1 MKATVRNHLAGLPS
15 PGFFARLSNIIIIQ
29 MLFVFVAMALLIFF
43 PGQQSLVDTD
53 LTLQKTKLQVI
64 SKKTSSLLDGQ
75 VSSTENLL
83 HNEKIQSSLFPLF
96 LEEEAIKQAE
106 IFVSVVDQEFVSIF
120 TFQKPGQS
128 CDEGSSDYGFSNVA
142 DAAII
147 RLGLKEPQAFP
158 ISSICCAKHLVHYY
172 PFQLSANHPAVLV
185 AVTEHDL
192 VISNRSRLKYALFVL
207 FLCSVL
213 VSLLTVY
220 LISNRFKGPLDR
232 LIHGFEKTAGGELFY
247 LFEAHG
253 DMELKKLAVA
263 FNRMSES
270 LWLNYKKLKQSNYS
284 LAKANRASLESQ
296 LFLATLIDNSPSC
309 VVTADSQGRIMIFNC
324 KASED
329 FGYDK
334 EEAIGRNVDKLFTNA
349 VRESRIYQP
358 PGAGQSGVEVL
369 CRRRDG
375 STFPAYLIVS
385 PIMTREGNVTA
396 YLYII
401 RDISESKNFQQM
413 MIRLDRYY
421 TRGEMAG
428 QVAHEINNYLAVL
441 SGNIELLPL
450 MWGKG
455 DQDKFHHRLEVMKQT
470 VDKIARF
477 SDGLMDTDPDKSA
490 FEPAD
495 INQLVENT
503 VAFLKPQ
510 NKFDN
515 IEITTTLSPHLSLV
529 GIDVAQIQQLLV
541 NLLYNAAEA
550 LEDQPDQKRIW
561 ITTSVA
567 GEGSSKSVQIEIKDN
582 GPGVAEEKREQLFT
596 KRFTT
601 KRKGHG
607 IGLITCRKIIEAHNG
622 RLVYRQE
629 EGATFRFDVPIKRQG
644 PTDGSTAVGI
654 ARQSS
659 QPA

>member
-1 MKATVRNHLAGLPS
+1 MKSRVRHHLAGLPS

-29 MLFVFVAMALLIFF
+29 VLFVFAAVALLIFF
-43 PGQQSLVDTD
+43 PGRQSPVDTD
-53 LTLQKTKLQVI
+53 PALQRPKLQVI
-64 SKKTSSLLDGQ
+64 AEKTSSLLDGQ
-75 VSSTENLL
+75 ISPTENLL
-83 HNEKIQSSLFPLF
+83 HNDKVQSSLFPLF
-96 LEEEAIKQAE
+96 LEEEAITQAE
-106 IFVSVVDQEFVSIF
+106 IFVPVGDQGFVPIF
-120 TFQKPGQS
+120 TFQRPGQS
-128 CDEGSSDYGFSNVA
+128 RSEGSSDHRLSNIV

-147 RLGLKEPQAFP
+147 HLGLKKPQALP
-158 ISSICCAKHLVHYY
+158 ISSICGAKHLIHYY
-172 PFQLSANHPAVLV
+172 PFQLNTDHPAVLV
-185 AVTEHDL
+185 AVTEHNL
-192 VISNRSRLKYALFVL
+192 VISDRSRLKYALFVL
-207 FLCSVL
+207 FLCSAL

-220 LISNRFKGPLDR
+220 LISNRFKEPLDR
-232 LIHGFEKTAGGELFY
+232 LIHGFEKTAEGELFH

-253 DMELKKLAVA
+253 DVELKKLAAA
-263 FNRMSES
+263 FNRMSEA
-270 LWLNYKKLKQSNYS
+270 LWQNHKKLKQSNYH

-296 LFLATLIDNSPSC
+296 LFLATLIDSSPSC
-309 VVTADSQGRIMIFNC
+309 VVTADSQGRIMIFNR

-329 FGYDK
+329 FGLDK
-334 EEAIGRNVDKLFTNA
+334 EKAIGRNVDKLFTNA
-349 VRESRIYQP
+349 VRESQIYQP
-358 PGAGQSGVEVL
+358 SGPGQSGVEVL

-385 PIMTREGNVTA
+385 PIMTKEGSITA

-401 RDISESKNFQQM
+401 RDISESRSFQQM
-413 MIRLDRYY
+413 MVRIDRYY

-428 QVAHEINNYLAVL
+428 EVAHEINNYLAVL

-455 DQDKFHHRLEVMKQT
+455 DQDRFHHRLEVMKQT

-490 FEPAD
+490 FELAD

-510 NKFDN
+510 NRFDN
-515 IEITTTLSPHLSLV
+515 VEITTTLSPHLSLV
-529 GIDVAQIQQLLV
+529 EIDVAQIQQLLV

-550 LEDQPDQKRIW
+550 LQDRPGQKKIW

-567 GEGSSKSVQIEIKDN
+567 GEGSAKSVQIEIRDN
-582 GPGVAEEKREQLFT
+582 GPGVAEDKKEQLFT

-607 IGLITCRKIIEAHNG
+607 FGLITCRKIVEAHNG
-622 RLVYRQE
+622 RIAYRKE
-629 EGATFRFDVPIKRQG
+629 EGATFCFDVPIKRQG
-644 PTDGSTAVGI
+644 VTDSSTAEALVQ
-654 ARQSS
+654 QSS

>member
-1 MKATVRNHLAGLPS
+1 MKSRVRHHLAGLPS
-15 PGFFARLSNIIIIQ
+15 PGFFARLSNIIVIQ
-29 MLFVFVAMALLIFF
+29 VLFVFAAVALLIFF
-43 PGQQSLVDTD
+43 PGRQSPVDTD
-53 LTLQKTKLQVI
+53 PALQEPKLQVI
-64 SKKTSSLLDGQ
+64 AEKTSSLLGRH
-75 VSSTENLL
+75 VSPTENLL
-83 HNEKIQSSLFPLF
+83 HNEKVQSSLFPLF
-96 LEEEAIKQAE
+96 LEEEAITQAE
-106 IFVSVVDQEFVSIF
+106 IFVPVGDQGFVPIF
-120 TFQKPGQS
+120 TFQRSGQS
-128 CDEGSSDYGFSNVA
+128 CGERYSNRGFSNVA

-147 RLGLKEPQAFP
+147 RLGLKEPQALP
-158 ISSICCAKHLVHYY
+158 ISSICGARHLIHYY
-172 PFQLSANHPAVLV
+172 PFQLSADHPAVLV
-185 AVTEHDL
+185 AVTEHNL
-192 VISNRSRLKYALFVL
+192 VISDRSRLKYALFVL

-232 LIHGFEKTAGGELFY
+232 LIHGFEKTAEGELFY

-253 DMELKKLAVA
+253 DAELKKLAAA

-270 LWLNYKKLKQSNYS
+270 LWMNYKKLKQSNYN

-296 LFLATLIDNSPSC
+296 LFLAILIDNTPSC
-309 VVTADSQGRIMIFNC
+309 VVTADSQGRIMIFNR

-329 FGYDK
+329 FGLDK
-334 EEAIGRNVDKLFTNA
+334 EEAIGRNVDELFTNA

-358 PGAGQSGVEVL
+358 PGTGQSGVEVL

-375 STFPAYLIVS
+375 STFPAFLIVS
-385 PIMTREGNVTA
+385 PIMTREGSITA

-401 RDISESKNFQQM
+401 RDISESRNFQQM

-477 SDGLMDTDPDKSA
+477 SDGLMDTDPDKLA

-515 IEITTTLSPHLSLV
+515 VEITTTLSPHLSLV
-529 GIDVAQIQQLLV
+529 GIDVGQIQQLLV

-550 LEDQPDQKRIW
+550 LQDRPGQKKIW

-567 GEGSSKSVQIEIKDN
+567 GEGSAKSAQIEIRDN
-582 GPGVAEEKREQLFT
+582 GPGVAEGKKEQLFT

-607 IGLITCRKIIEAHNG
+607 IGLITCRKIVEAHNG
-622 RLVYRQE
+622 RIIYRKE

-644 PTDGSTAVGI
+644 AIDSSTVVAV
-654 ARQSS
+654 AQQSS

>member
-1 MKATVRNHLAGLPS
+1 MKSRVRHHLAGLPS

-29 MLFVFVAMALLIFF
+29 VLFVFAAVALLIFF
-43 PGQQSLVDTD
+43 PGRQSPVDTNPA
-53 LTLQKTKLQVI
+53 LQEPKLRLI
-64 SKKTSSLLDGQ
+64 AEKTSSLLEGQ
-75 VSSTENLL
+75 ISPTENLL
-83 HNEKIQSSLFPLF
+83 HNDKVQLSLFPLF
-96 LEEEAIKQAE
+96 LEEEAITQAE
-106 IFVSVVDQEFVSIF
+106 IFVPVGDQGFVPIF
-120 TFQKPGQS
+120 AFQRPGQS
-128 CDEGSSDYGFSNVA
+128 RGEEFSDHRLSNIA

-147 RLGLKEPQAFP
+147 HLGLKEPQALP
-158 ISSICCAKHLVHYY
+158 ISSICDARHLIHYY
-172 PFQLSANHPAVLV
+172 PFQLSADRPAVLV
-185 AVTEHDL
+185 AVTEHNL
-192 VISNRSRLKYALFVL
+192 VISDRSRLKYALFVL

-232 LIHGFEKTAGGELFY
+232 LIHGFEKTAEGELFY

-253 DMELKKLAVA
+253 DAELKKLATA

-270 LWLNYKKLKQSNYS
+270 LWMNYKKLKQSNYN

-296 LFLATLIDNSPSC
+296 LFLATLIDNTPSC
-309 VVTADSQGRIMIFNC
+309 VVTADSQGRIMIFNR

-329 FGYDK
+329 FGLDK
-334 EEAIGRNVDKLFTNA
+334 EEAIGRNVDELFTNA

-358 PGAGQSGVEVL
+358 SDPGQSGVEVL

-375 STFPAYLIVS
+375 STFPAFLIVS
-385 PIMTREGNVTA
+385 PIMTREGSITA

-455 DQDKFHHRLEVMKQT
+455 DQDKFHRRLEVMKQT

-477 SDGLMDTDPDKSA
+477 SDGLMDTDPDKLT

-515 IEITTTLSPHLSLV
+515 IEITTTLSSHLSLV
-529 GIDVAQIQQLLV
+529 GIDVGQIQQLLV

-550 LEDQPDQKRIW
+550 LQDRPGQKKMW

-567 GEGSSKSVQIEIKDN
+567 GEGSAKSVQIEIRDN
-582 GPGVAEEKREQLFT
+582 GPGVAEDKKEQLFT

-607 IGLITCRKIIEAHNG
+607 IGLITCRKIVEAHNG
-622 RLVYRQE
+622 RITYRQE

-644 PTDGSTAVGI
+644 AIDSSTAEAI
-654 ARQSS
+654 AQQSS

>member
-1 MKATVRNHLAGLPS
+1 MKSRVRHHLAGLPS

-29 MLFVFVAMALLIFF
+29 VLFVFAAVALLIFF
-43 PGQQSLVDTD
+43 PGRQSPIDTD
-53 LTLQKTKLQVI
+53 PTLQESKLQVI
-64 SKKTSSLLDGQ
+64 AEKTSSLLGGQ
-75 VSSTENLL
+75 ASPTENLL
-83 HNEKIQSSLFPLF
+83 HNEIVQPSLFPLF
-96 LEEEAIKQAE
+96 LEEEAITQAE
-106 IFVSVVDQEFVSIF
+106 IFVPVGDQGFVPIF
-120 TFQKPGQS
+120 TFERPGQS
-128 CDEGSSDYGFSNVA
+128 RGEEFSDHRLSNIA
-142 DAAII
+142 DAGII
-147 RLGLKEPQAFP
+147 RLGLEQPEALP
-158 ISSICCAKHLVHYY
+158 ISSICGAKHQVHYY
-172 PFQLSANHPAVLV
+172 PFQLSTDRPAVLV
-185 AVTEHDL
+185 AVTEHNL
-192 VISNRSRLKYALFVL
+192 VISDRSRLKYALFVL
-207 FLCSVL
+207 FLCSAL

-220 LISNRFKGPLDR
+220 LISNRFKGPLNR
-232 LIHGFEKTAGGELFY
+232 LIHGFEKTAEGELFY

-253 DMELKKLAVA
+253 DVELKKLAAA
-263 FNRMSES
+263 FNRMSEA
-270 LWLNYKKLKQSNYS
+270 LWRNHKKLKRSNYN

-296 LFLATLIDNSPSC
+296 LFLATLIDSSPSC
-309 VVTADSQGRIMIFNC
+309 VVTADSQGRIMIFNR
-324 KASED
+324 KASEV

-334 EEAIGRNVDKLFTNA
+334 EETVGKNVDKLLTNA
-349 VRESRIYQP
+349 VRESQLYQP
-358 PGAGQSGVEVL
+358 PGTGQSGVEVL

-385 PIMTREGNVTA
+385 PIMTKEGSITA

-401 RDISESKNFQQM
+401 RDISESRSFQQM
-413 MIRLDRYY
+413 MVRLDRYY

-450 MWGKG
+450 VWGKG

-477 SDGLMDTDPDKSA
+477 SNGLMETDPDRTA
-490 FEPAD
+490 FEPTD

-510 NKFDN
+510 NRFDN
-515 IEITTTLSPHLSLV
+515 VEITTTLSPHLSLV
-529 GIDVAQIQQLLV
+529 EIDVAQIQQLLV
-541 NLLYNAAEA
+541 NLLYNAVEA
-550 LEDQPDQKRIW
+550 LQDRLGQKKIW

-567 GEGSSKSVQIEIKDN
+567 GEGSAKSVQIEIRDN
-582 GPGVAEEKREQLFT
+582 GPGVAEDKKEQLFT

-622 RLVYRQE
+622 RITYRKE
-629 EGATFRFDVPIKRQG
+629 EGATFSFDVPIKRQG
-644 PTDGSTAVGI
+644 VTDSSTAEAV
-654 ARQSS
+654 AQQSS

>member
-1 MKATVRNHLAGLPS
+1 
-15 PGFFARLSNIIIIQ
+15 
-29 MLFVFVAMALLIFF
+29 
-43 PGQQSLVDTD
+43 
-53 LTLQKTKLQVI
+53 
-64 SKKTSSLLDGQ
+64 
-75 VSSTENLL
+75 
-83 HNEKIQSSLFPLF
+83 
-96 LEEEAIKQAE
+96 
-106 IFVSVVDQEFVSIF
+106 
-120 TFQKPGQS
+120 
-128 CDEGSSDYGFSNVA
+128 
-142 DAAII
+142 
-147 RLGLKEPQAFP
+147 
-158 ISSICCAKHLVHYY
+158 
-172 PFQLSANHPAVLV
+172 
-185 AVTEHDL
+185 
-192 VISNRSRLKYALFVL
+192 LFVL
-207 FLCSVL
+207 FLCSAL

-232 LIHGFEKTAGGELFY
+232 LIHGFEKTAEGELFY

-253 DMELKKLAVA
+253 DVELKKLAAA
-263 FNRMSES
+263 FNRMSEA
-270 LWLNYKKLKQSNYS
+270 LWRNHKKLKRSNYN

-296 LFLATLIDNSPSC
+296 LFLATLIDSSPSC
-309 VVTADSQGRIMIFNC
+309 VVTADSQGRIMIFNR

-334 EEAIGRNVDKLFTNA
+334 EDAIGKNVDKLLTNA
-349 VRESRIYQP
+349 VRESQLYQP
-358 PGAGQSGVEVL
+358 PGTGQSGVEVL

-385 PIMTREGNVTA
+385 PIMTKEGSITA

-413 MIRLDRYY
+413 MVRIDRYY
-421 TRGEMAG
+421 TRGEMASE
-428 QVAHEINNYLAVL
+428 VAHEINNYLAVL

-455 DQDKFHHRLEVMKQT
+455 DQDRFHHRLEVMKQT

-510 NKFDN
+510 NRFDN
-515 IEITTTLSPHLSLV
+515 VEITTTLSPHLSLV
-529 GIDVAQIQQLLV
+529 EIDVAQIQQLLV

-550 LEDQPDQKRIW
+550 LQDRPGRKKIG

-567 GEGSSKSVQIEIKDN
+567 GEGSAKSVQIEIRDN
-582 GPGVAEEKREQLFT
+582 GPGVAEDKKEQLFT

-607 IGLITCRKIIEAHNG
+607 IGLITCRKIVEAHNG
-622 RLVYRQE
+622 RIAYRKE
-629 EGATFRFDVPIKRQG
+629 EGATFRFDVPIKRQEA
-644 PTDGSTAVGI
+644 TDSSTAEAV
-654 ARQSS
+654 AQQSS